1 MNGSSLISLAVL
13 FLGILVHGNS
23 VFASEVDQ
31 ADKQMAN
38 NSVAMDHFIRG
49 VIADKMEDYYRAVF
63 EYQGALEADPQSPF
77 LYVALAQDYMI
88 LGKVPQA
95 LDLLAKALEI
105 EADYLPA
112 LELRAGLLANTDRWP
127 EALTLYEHL
136 ARLDTTQVE
145 YPFQLLRL
153 YLMNRDF
160 DSADTMYQ
168 RVVAVQGE
176 SKQLLFQVATTL
188 LLSESPLRAIPYM
201 EHLSRMDTAD
211 AAVIYTLGTLY
222 LLRADTVLAQ
232 TNFERAVAMDSSV
245 ARYWMGLAI
254 LQMDRNNY
262 VAAHQT
268 LMAAVA
274 EIPTDAGLWNLL
286 GTCQNREGKTDEAI
300 RSLQETLRLDST
312 NYSALG
318 ILALIYDRSDS
329 VEKVQELY
337 ERALQLSDSAA
348 VFLNNYAYTLSERGT
363 DLNHAKAMA
372 EKACAAEP
380 TNASFLDTMGWI
392 FFKMGDHKSAIRW
405 LEKAR
410 KSEPHSAPILE
421 HLGDV
426 YQDRGAHSKARA
438 YYRKALKWDPNNET
452 LRRKLGI

>member
-1 MNGSSLISLAVL
+1 MSRLAHISLAML
-13 FLGILVHGNS
+13 FFGFLVHGNS
-23 VFASEVDQ
+23 VLASEVDKTDLQ
-31 ADKQMAN
+31 VAN
-38 NSVAMDHFIRG
+38 NSIAMDHFIRG

-77 LYVALAQDYMI
+77 LYVALAQDYVI

-105 EADYLPA
+105 EADYMPA
-112 LELRAGLLANTDRWP
+112 LELRAGLLVNTDRWP

-136 ARLDTTQVE
+136 AQLDTTEVE

-153 YLMNRDF
+153 HLLNRDF
-160 DSADTMYQ
+160 DRADAMYQ
-168 RVVAVQGE
+168 RVVAMKGE
-176 SKQLLFQVATTL
+176 SKQLLFQVATAL
-188 LLSESPLRAIPYM
+188 LLSDSALRAIPYM

-222 LLRADTVLAQ
+222 LLRKDTVLAQ
-232 TNFERAVAMDSSV
+232 TNFEKAVAMGSNV
-245 ARYWMGLAI
+245 ARYWMGLSI
-254 LQMDRNNY
+254 LQMDRNDY
-262 VAAHQT
+262 AAAHQT
-268 LMAAVA
+268 LAEAV
-274 EIPTDAGLWNLL
+274 EKIPTDAGLWNLL
-286 GTCQNREGKTDEAI
+286 GTCQNHEGKTDEAI

-318 ILALIYDRSDS
+318 ILALIYDRLDS

-337 ERALQLSDSAA
+337 ERALQLSDSTA
-348 VFLNNYAYTLSERGT
+348 VFLNNYAYTLSEQGT
-363 DLNHAKAMA
+363 DLEHARAMA

-380 TNASFLDTMGWI
+380 ANASFLDTMGWI

-421 HLGDV
+421 HIGDV

-452 LRRKLGI
+452 LRRKSGL